1 MNNESVFKRPNLRVI
16 IYFDYMI
23 LQVNDEVNQGC
34 VFAVFLSFCGT
45 VLCCL

>member
-34 VFAVFLSFCGT
+34 VFEFLWDCV
-45 VLCCL
+45 VLFMIIS